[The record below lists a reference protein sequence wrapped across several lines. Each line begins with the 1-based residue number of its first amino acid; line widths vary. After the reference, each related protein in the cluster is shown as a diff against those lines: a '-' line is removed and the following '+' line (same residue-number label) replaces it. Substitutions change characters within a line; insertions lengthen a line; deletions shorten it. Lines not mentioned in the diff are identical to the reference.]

1 MQVKE
6 EGHSPAPLTLPPRN
20 SLMHIVTV
28 GAVNEVNLKST
39 WILQQHSLD
48 FYQVQNAEPI

>member
-6 EGHSPAPLTLPPRN
+6 EGHSPAPLTLPPRDP
-20 SLMHIVTV
+20 LMHIVPV
-28 GAVNEVNLKST
+28 GTVNEVNLKST
-39 WILQQHSLD
+39 RILQQHSLD